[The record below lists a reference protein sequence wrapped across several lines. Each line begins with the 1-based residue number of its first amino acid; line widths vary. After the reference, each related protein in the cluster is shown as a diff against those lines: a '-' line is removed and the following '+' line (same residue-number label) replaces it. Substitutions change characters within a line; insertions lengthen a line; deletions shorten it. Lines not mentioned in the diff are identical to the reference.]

1 MNNTNS
7 RNPLTW
13 LPVILA
19 VTFLAGMWA
28 GSSFFGSE
36 SPRNRAYNKLNEI
49 IHIVEGEYVDK
60 IDVDSLLEQ
69 SIPDILAHLD
79 PHSTYIPASDL
90 QAVNDELGGSFSG
103 IGVSFSLINDTITV
117 LDVISGGPSEKVGLL
132 PGDRIVSINDSSSTG
147 KAWNNEK
154 VMTNLRGKKGSK
166 VKLGIKRTT
175 AKDVLTFTVTR
186 GDIPVTSIDAAYLAN
201 PTTGYIR
208 VNKFGANTYSEFL
221 QALVSL
227 RAKGAKGFVI
237 DLRENGGGF
246 MEPAILMANEF
257 LDEGRLIVSTRGRLM
272 QNNSDTYAD
281 GTGGFKD
288 AAVAVL
294 IDEFSASA
302 SEIFAGAI
310 QDNDRGMVVGR
321 RSFGK
326 GLVQNQTMLPDS
338 SAIRLTVARYYTPSG
353 RCIQKRYSDGDINAY
368 NNDIVDRIN
377 HGELYSAD
385 SIKLDKSLIFKTVGG
400 RSVYGGGGIM
410 PDIFVAND
418 TSGVTTYYLNVA
430 NAGLLNRFAFEYAD
444 RHRTELRDAKDVN
457 ELVGRLPDEDFLL
470 QEFVNFAADNNI
482 PARWYYINI
491 SRNLIVNQLRALI
504 ARDILN
510 QSAYFEYINRSDI
523 ALKNAIEQLGKNP
536 LKSASK

>member
-49 IHIVEGEYVDK
+49 LHIVEGEYVDK

-69 SIPDILAHLD
+69 SIPDILSHLD

-444 RHRTELRDAKDVN
+444 RHRSELRDAKDVN

>member
-36 SPRNRAYNKLNEI
+36 SPRNHAYNKLNEI
-49 IHIVEGEYVDK
+49 LHIVEGEYVDK

-221 QALVSL
+221 QALVGL

-310 QDNDRGMVVGR
+310 QDNDRGIVVGR

>member
-49 IHIVEGEYVDK
+49 LHIVEGEYVDK

-166 VKLGIKRTT
+166 VKLGIKRAT
-175 AKDVLTFTVTR
+175 ARDVLTFTVTR

-227 RAKGAKGFVI
+227 RGKGAKGFVI

-444 RHRTELRDAKDVN
+444 RHRSELRDAKDVN

>member
-1 MNNTNS
+1 MNS

-13 LPVILA
+13 LPLILA
-19 VTFLAGMWA
+19 ATFLAGMWA
-28 GSSFFGSE
+28 GGSFFGSD
-36 SPRNRAYNKLNEI
+36 SPGSRAYNKLNDI
-49 IHIVEGEYVDK
+49 LHIVEGEYVDK

-132 PGDRIVSINDSSSTG
+132 PGDRIVSINDSLSTG

-154 VMTNLRGKKGSK
+154 VMTTLRGKKGSK

-227 RAKGAKGFVI
+227 REKGAKGYVI
-237 DLRENGGGF
+237 DLRENAGGF

-418 TSGVTTYYLNVA
+418 TSGVTSYYLNVA

-444 RHRTELRDAKDVN
+444 RHRSELRDSKDVN
-457 ELVGRLPDEDFLL
+457 DLVGRLPDEDFLL

-510 QSAYFEYINRSDI
+510 QSAYFEYINRSDV
-523 ALKNAIEQLGKNP
+523 ALKSAIEQLKKNP
-536 LKSASK
+536 FKSASK

>member
-49 IHIVEGEYVDK
+49 LHIVEGEYVDK

-444 RHRTELRDAKDVN
+444 RHRSELRDAKDVN

>member
-49 IHIVEGEYVDK
+49 LHIVEGEYVDK

-69 SIPDILAHLD
+69 SIPDILSHLD

-221 QALVSL
+221 QALVGL

-444 RHRTELRDAKDVN
+444 RHRSELRDAKDVN